1 MNITT
6 QIAEQIGGDIEILI
20 KDNPQIQFYAN
31 SNLNCYQWRDSR
43 FEDTSDVWHN
53 NETQTRQELISE
65 FKSHLETKSSHKL

>member
-31 SNLNCYQWRDSR
+31 SNIDAYQWIDSR
-43 FEDTSDVWHN
+43 FEDTSDVWKN
-53 NETQTRQELISE
+53 KILETRQELISE
-65 FKSHLETKSSHKL
+65 FKRHLETKSRHKL